1 MGFYLKHI
9 ICISILCLFTF
20 IYYAQDTIVDKGYQV
35 RIKYKTKRLPN
46 RELQKQYIIE
56 QSIEIIA
63 ENAED
68 EEIDFTT
75 LFDLLAYYY
84 EHPINLNRKNIS
96 SELQQLRILTD
107 FQIKA
112 INKHIEKHGKLVTI
126 YELQRTNSIDEDD
139 IRNIMPFITVN
150 KDFDSPNISFSEM
163 LKRGKNDMFIRYYR
177 VLENTSGQINLDDS
191 TWVNSANS
199 KQVGS
204 PDNIYM
210 RYRFKYLNN
219 LSIGITAEKDAG
231 ETFIPN
237 QRAKDIFGQS
247 TTLGFDFYSAHFY
260 IKNIGIFKSL
270 ALGDYHVQ
278 IGQGLTFWSG
288 LGFGKSSDIMGVK
301 RNALGIKPYS
311 SVDENIFLRG
321 AAFEIK
327 KDNLNFL
334 VFGSKKMID
343 ANIIEDSTNTDGDI
357 YISSF
362 QSSGKHSTISEL
374 ENKDAIQESIGGG
387 EVSYKN
393 KNLKIGIAS
402 AFTHYEGNVQR
413 NLSTYSQ
420 FQFNSNYNL
429 VGGLNY
435 TWNYQNFSF
444 FGEFSRSNNGGSAQ
458 LHGILASLH
467 PRVSISVLYRN
478 YERDYQSVFN
488 NAFAESSTMNEQ
500 GIFSGIKI
508 KLNKRWTLSSYFDQ
522 FKFPWLAYQVSSTS
536 TNGFD
541 GFAQIQ
547 YKPNKKLMMYGR
559 IRHRNKP
566 YNTDEDLYRDI
577 DNIVRLNQMYYR
589 FNLIIKASDVISLKS
604 RVEYKTYKRGD
615 NEQESGVLIS
625 QDINIKPMM
634 SKFSFKARF
643 ALFDT
648 DSYNSRIYSY
658 ESDVLYYYRI
668 PSYYNRGSRTYLVA
682 RYNIKKGIDFWL
694 RWSAWNYIN
703 METIS
708 SGLNEIDGNTKSEIR
723 AQFRFQF

>member
-1 MGFYLKHI
+1 MNFNLKHI
-9 ICISILCLFTF
+9 ICVSILCLFTVV
-20 IYYAQDTIVDKGYQV
+20 YYSQDTIKDKGYQV
-35 RIKYKTKRLPN
+35 RIKYKTKRLPD
-46 RELQKQYIIE
+46 RDLQKQYIIE
-56 QSIEIIA
+56 QSIEIVA
-63 ENAED
+63 ENTED
-68 EEIDFTT
+68 EEIDYTT
-75 LFDLLAYYY
+75 LFDLLSHYY

-112 INKHIEKHGKLVTI
+112 INNHIEKHGKLVTI
-126 YELQRTNSIDEDD
+126 YELQRINSIDEND

-177 VLENTSGQINLDDS
+177 VLEETSGQINLDDS
-191 TWVNSANS
+191 AWANSPNS

-204 PDNIYM
+204 PDNLYM

-237 QRAKDIFGQS
+237 QKAKDIFGQS

-311 SVDENIFLRG
+311 SVDENQFLRG
-321 AAFEIK
+321 SAFEIK
-327 KDNLNFL
+327 KDKFNFL

-343 ANIIEDSTNTDGDI
+343 ANIIEDSTNTDGDV

-374 ENKDAIQESIGGG
+374 ENKDAIQETIGGG
-387 EVSYKN
+387 EISYIN
-393 KNLKIGIAS
+393 NNLKVGIAG
-402 AFTHYEGNVQR
+402 AFTNYKGNVQR
-413 NLSTYSQ
+413 NLATYSQ
-420 FQFNSNYNL
+420 FQFNSNFNL
-429 VGGLNY
+429 VSGLNY
-435 TWNYQNFSF
+435 SWNYQNFSF
-444 FGEFSRSNNGGSAQ
+444 FGELSRSNNGGSAQ
-458 LHGILASLH
+458 IHGVLASLH
-467 PRVSISVLYRN
+467 PRVSISILYRN
-478 YERDYQSVFN
+478 YGRDYQSVFN
-488 NAFAESSTMNEQ
+488 NAFAESNTMNER

-508 KLNKRWTLSSYFDQ
+508 KLNKRWLLSSYFDQ
-522 FKFPWLAYQVSSTS
+522 FTFPWLAYQVNSSS

-547 YKPNKKLMMYGR
+547 YKPNKKLMIYGR

-577 DNIVRLNQMYYR
+577 DNIVVLNQMYYR
-589 FNLIIKASDVISLKS
+589 FNLSIKASDVISLKS
-604 RVEYKTYKRGD
+604 RVEYKTYQRGD

-625 QDINIKPMM
+625 QDVNIKPIM

-668 PSYYNRGSRTYLVA
+668 PTYYNRGSRTYLVA
-682 RYNIKKGIDFWL
+682 RYNIKKGIDFWI

-708 SGLNEIDGNTKSEIR
+708 SGLNEIEGNTKSEIR
-723 AQFRFQF
+723 AQLRFQF